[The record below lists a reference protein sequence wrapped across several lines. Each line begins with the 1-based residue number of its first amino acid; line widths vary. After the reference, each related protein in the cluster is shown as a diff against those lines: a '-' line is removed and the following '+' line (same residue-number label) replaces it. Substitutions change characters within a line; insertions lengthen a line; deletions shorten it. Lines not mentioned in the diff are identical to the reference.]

1 MATTTG
7 GFSSEGLALEAK
19 TLELESLSQ
28 KEAIEIGEIAMD
40 MGFARGL
47 GIAVE
52 VRLKDWIVF
61 HASLPGSD
69 KENDSWI
76 ARKELERDGVGLS
89 LAHGSDKPTCTA
101 TVTLDAAGSASYE
114 FLIDGTATFD
124 FNASWLPDPERLKPS
139 VLHIGTLVT
148 IVEPAS
154 TILYDWAVKSA
165 EFAPVVF
172 DPNVRSSV
180 VGDRNK
186 YVAAVEKWVGISS
199 VVKLSDDDISW
210 LYPDESM
217 DEVAKRWIAGGTS
230 LVVVTRGAHGIIGY
244 TEHGFE
250 EVESAKVSVVDTVGA
265 GDTVGAILV
274 EGIIKHSVIGL
285 QGHVLNAVLH
295 RAAIAAGI
303 TVSRAGAQPPRLH
316 ELVEALDA

>member
-1 MATTTG
+1 VCGEVLIDILPTG
-7 GFSSEGLALEAK
+7 PVVGGGPANTAKALA
-19 TLELESLSQ
+19 
-28 KEAIEIGEIAMD
+28 
-40 MGFARGL
+40 RL
-47 GIAVE
+47 GHDVE
-52 VRLKDWIVF
+52 FIDGISTDAYGV
-61 HASLPGSD
+61 S
-69 KENDSWI
+69 

-89 LAHGSDKPTCTA
+89 LSLVSDKPTCTA
-101 TVTLDAAGSASYE
+101 TVTLDSAGSASYQ

-124 FNASWLPDPERLKPS
+124 FNYSWLPDPERLKPS

-154 TILYDWAVKSA
+154 STLYQWAIKCA
-165 EFAPVVF
+165 EFAPIVF

-180 VGDRNK
+180 VGDREK
-186 YVAAVEKWVGISS
+186 YRSAVEQWAAISS
-199 VVKLSDDDISW
+199 VIKLSDDDISW

-217 DEVAKRWIAGGTS
+217 DQVAKRWIAAGSS
-230 LVVVTRGAHGIIGY
+230 LVVVTRGAQGIIGY
-244 TEHGFE
+244 TEHGYE
-250 EVESAKVSVVDTVGA
+250 EVEGAKVTVVDTVGA

-274 EGIIKHSVIGL
+274 EGIIKHSVNGL
-285 QGHVLNAVLH
+285 QGQILNAVLH

>member
-1 MATTTG
+1 MSIWVCGEVLIDVLPTG
-7 GFSSEGLALEAK
+7 PVVGGGPANTAKALARL
-19 TLELESLSQ
+19 
-28 KEAIEIGEIAMD
+28 GHDVDFIA
-40 MGFARGL
+40 
-47 GIAVE
+47 GISTDAFGV
-52 VRLKDWIVF
+52 
-61 HASLPGSD
+61 S
-69 KENDSWI
+69 

-89 LAHGSDKPTCTA
+89 LALVSDKPTCTA
-101 TVTLDAAGSASYE
+101 TVTLDSDGSATYQ

-124 FNASWLPDPERLKPS
+124 FAHSWLPDPERLKPS
-139 VLHIGTLVT
+139 VLHIGTLAT

-154 TILYDWAVKSA
+154 SVLFEWAVRCA

-180 VGDRNK
+180 VSDRDT
-186 YVAAVEKWVGISS
+186 YRAAVEKWVGISS
-199 VVKLSDDDISW
+199 VIKLSDDDISW
-210 LYPDESM
+210 LYPAESM
-217 DEVAKRWIAGGTS
+217 DEVAHRWIAGGAS
-230 LVVVTRGAHGIIGY
+230 LVVVTRGANGIIGY

-274 EGIIKHSVIGL
+274 EGIINHSVSGL
-285 QGHVLNAVLH
+285 QGQVLNAVLH

>member
-1 MATTTG
+1 MSIWVCGEVLIDVLPTG
-7 GFSSEGLALEAK
+7 PVVGGGPANTAKALA
-19 TLELESLSQ
+19 
-28 KEAIEIGEIAMD
+28 
-40 MGFARGL
+40 RL
-47 GIAVE
+47 GHTVDFIDGISTDAYGV
-52 VRLKDWIVF
+52 
-61 HASLPGSD
+61 
-69 KENDSWI
+69 N

-89 LAHGSDKPTCTA
+89 LSLSSDKPTCTA
-101 TVTLDAAGSASYE
+101 TVLLDSHGSASYE

-124 FNASWLPDPERLKPS
+124 FAHSWLPDPERLKPS

-154 TILYDWAVKSA
+154 SILYEWAVKTA

-180 VGDRNK
+180 VSDRDK
-186 YVAAVEKWVGISS
+186 YRAAVEKWVGISS
-199 VVKLSDDDISW
+199 VVKLSDDDILW

-217 DEVAKRWIAGGTS
+217 DEVAKNWIAGGAS
-230 LVVVTRGAHGIIGY
+230 LVVITRGAHGIIGY
-244 TEHGFE
+244 TEYGFE
-250 EVESAKVSVVDTVGA
+250 EVESAKVAVVDTVGA
-265 GDTVGAILV
+265 GDTVGAVLV
-274 EGIIKHSVIGL
+274 EGIINHSVSGL
-285 QGHVLNAVLH
+285 QGQVLNAVLH